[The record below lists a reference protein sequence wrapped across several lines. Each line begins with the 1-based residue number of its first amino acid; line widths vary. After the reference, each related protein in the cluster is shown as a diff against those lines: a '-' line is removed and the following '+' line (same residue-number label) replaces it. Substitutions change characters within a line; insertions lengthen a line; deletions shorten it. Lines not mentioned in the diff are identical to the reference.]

1 MKTIEKK
8 ENTLH
13 TNNVILPF
21 DKPEREYDVE
31 KIADFQPKPI
41 YGFTKRFVD
50 ITVSIISI
58 LLLLLPMAIVYI
70 AVAATSK
77 GNPIYQQERLGLN
90 GKKFTIYKFRT
101 MYENAEEDGA
111 QWSKGEYDERVTP
124 VGKVLRRIKFDEV
137 PQFFNCLKGD
147 LSLVGPRPER
157 EVFYIHFETYVHGF
171 SQRLLV
177 KPGSTGLAQIKG
189 GYLKPEEKI
198 VYDLEYIK
206 NRSLWT
212 DFKILLST
220 ISVIVRVNGE
230 KIDGTGS
237 CM

>member
-1 MKTIEKK
+1 MNPIEIK
-8 ENTLH
+8 ENALH
-13 TNNVILPF
+13 ANKAILPF
-21 DKPEREYDVE
+21 DKPERAYDVE

-50 ITVSIISI
+50 IMVSVISI

-77 GNPIYQQERLGLN
+77 GNPIYKQERLGLN

-101 MYENAEEDGA
+101 MYEDAEKEGP

-157 EVFYIHFETYVHGF
+157 EVFYIHFETYVRGF

-177 KPGSTGLAQIKG
+177 KPGITGLAQIKG
-189 GYLKPEEKI
+189 GYFLKPEEKI
-198 VYDLEYIK
+198 MYDMEYIK
-206 NRSLWT
+206 TRSLWT

-220 ISVIVRVNGE
+220 ISVIVRANE
-230 KIDGTGS
+230 KK
-237 CM
+237 

>member
-1 MKTIEKK
+1 MKTIEIK

-13 TNNVILPF
+13 TDNVILPF
-21 DKPEREYDVE
+21 DKPETEYNVE
-31 KIADFQPKPI
+31 KIVYLPSKPM
-41 YGFTKRFVD
+41 YDSTKRFVD

-70 AVAATSK
+70 IVAATSK
-77 GNPIYQQERLGLN
+77 GNPIYKQERLGLN

-101 MYENAEEDGA
+101 MYEDAEKAGP

-124 VGKVLRRIKFDEV
+124 VGKVLRRIKLDEV

-157 EVFYIHFETYVHGF
+157 EVFYNCFETYVHGF

-177 KPGSTGLAQIKG
+177 KPGITGLAQIKG
-189 GYLKPEEKI
+189 GYFLKPEEKI
-198 VYDLEYIK
+198 MYDMEYIK
-206 NRSLWT
+206 TRSLWT

-220 ISVIVRVNGE
+220 ISVVIRG
-230 KIDGTGS
+230 
-237 CM
+237 

>member
-1 MKTIEKK
+1 MKKK
-8 ENTLH
+8 VKKSSKLYHPAFTPFQKSYIKLQRGISFLCALLGII
-13 TNNVILPF
+13 ILS
-21 DKPEREYDVE
+21 
-31 KIADFQPKPI
+31 PI
-41 YGFTKRFVD
+41 YLALCIWIVADSGFPILFKQKR
-50 ITVSIISI
+50 
-58 LLLLLPMAIVYI
+58 
-70 AVAATSK
+70 VAKSA
-77 GNPIYQQERLGLN
+77 PN
-90 GKKFTIYKFRT
+90 GAYRYFTIYKFRT

-157 EVFYIHFETYVHGF
+157 EVFYNCFETYVHGF

-177 KPGSTGLAQIKG
+177 KPGITGLAQIKG

>member
-1 MKTIEKK
+1 MKTIEIK
-8 ENTLH
+8 ENALD
-13 TNNVILPF
+13 TNKAILPF
-21 DKPEREYDVE
+21 DKPDTEYYIE
-31 KIADFQPKPI
+31 KIANFRPKPI
-41 YGFTKRFVD
+41 YGFIKRVVD
-50 ITVSIISI
+50 IAVSMISI
-58 LLLLLPMAIVYI
+58 LLLLFPMAIVSI
-70 AVAATSK
+70 AIAATSK

-101 MYENAEEDGA
+101 MYEDAEKEGP

-157 EVFYIHFETYVHGF
+157 EVFYIQFETYVHGF

-177 KPGSTGLAQIKG
+177 KPGITGLAQIKG
-189 GYLKPEEKI
+189 GYFLKPEEKI
-198 VYDLEYIK
+198 MYDMEYIK
-206 NRSLWT
+206 TRSLWT

-220 ISVIVRVNGE
+220 ISVIVRANE
-230 KIDGTGS
+230 KK
-237 CM
+237 